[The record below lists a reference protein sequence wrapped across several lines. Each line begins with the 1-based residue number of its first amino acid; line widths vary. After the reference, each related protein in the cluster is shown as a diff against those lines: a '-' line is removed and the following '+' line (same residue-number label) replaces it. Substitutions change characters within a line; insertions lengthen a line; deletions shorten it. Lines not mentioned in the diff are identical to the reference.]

1 MSLNTN
7 TNLIIFDNIQSNEE
21 LKFLKDFIP
30 NFKVLI
36 TTRVDFNKIKSL
48 SLGALTYED
57 SKKLF
62 FEYHKTN
69 ENIDNILKYLDYHT
83 LFIELTAKSLTY
95 SSILTVS
102 SLEKKFQAG
111 NFKTVYYNHEN
122 LSFHDYLNELFE
134 INGLKND
141 ESFLLRQLAL
151 FPSTEISFNELI
163 NLLDIKEDNFDNFD
177 NRLHNLVKMGWLIK
191 KNKKFKLHQIIKEFL
206 FANYKLNINEAQNI
220 VINMSNL
227 LKIENFYKLNHNDK
241 TYSYLPY
248 CQSVSKYFGLV
259 SVELI
264 DLGSKIAVLLDEI
277 GNFNDS
283 LKYYKDILEKLKE
296 FDINDELILF
306 QYYNNL
312 SITYMYKEKND
323 NALESAFL
331 AIEALKKLEQN
342 KVTSEYGKIYNNL
355 ALIYIN
361 IFKYKDAYSE
371 IKKSIVFKE
380 ISNDNKIEL
389 SIAYTNLALI
399 CNNLFKET
407 KKNEYLDEGFL
418 FQKKAIEIQLKV
430 IPNSKPLSASYTNL
444 SLLYQSK
451 FNQNKALEYQ
461 LMSLNILEHYYKF
474 MTYEIA
480 KSYCNLALIYNDI
493 KEMDIALY
501 FHKIALEKRLD
512 CLDYPHSEIA
522 LSYNELS
529 HVYKNLKK
537 YDEAISSQIKSQEI
551 YKLIFGENY
560 YDIYDSYFFLALAY
574 SEKENSLKKVM
585 FYFDKAIAS
594 FKISKLFR
602 LDLLLLIEF
611 KEAQYFYKINEKKEL
626 KKILISIEKT
636 LLEVNNYPLE
646 LFLEFNQMKKSI
658 L

>member
-7 TNLIIFDNIQSNEE
+7 TNLIIFDNIQSSEE
-21 LKFLKDFIP
+21 LEFIKDFIS

-36 TTRVDFNKIKSL
+36 TTRIDFNKIKSL
-48 SLGALTYED
+48 SLGALTYEN

-62 FEYHKTN
+62 MEYHKTN

-83 LFIELTAKSLTY
+83 LFIELTAKTLTY
-95 SSILTVS
+95 SSILNIS
-102 SLEKKFQAG
+102 SLEKKFEAG
-111 NFKTVYYNHEN
+111 NFKTVYYNYEN

-134 INGLKND
+134 INGLTNA

-151 FPSTEISFNELI
+151 FPSTEISFDELI
-163 NLLDIKEDNFDNFD
+163 NILDINEDNLD
-177 NRLHNLVKMGWLIK
+177 NRLHNLVKTGWIIK
-191 KNKKFKLHQIIKEFL
+191 KNNKFKLHQIIKEFL
-206 FANYKLNINEAQNI
+206 FANYKMSIKEAENI
-220 VINMSNL
+220 VINMSKL
-227 LKIENFYKLNHNDK
+227 LEVKDFYKLNHNDK

-248 CQSVSKYFGLV
+248 CESVSKYFGLV
-259 SVELI
+259 SAELL
-264 DLGSKIAVLLDEI
+264 DLTSKIAVLLDER
-277 GNFNDS
+277 GNFSDS
-283 LKYYKDILEKLKE
+283 LKYYKCILEKLKE

-312 SITYMYKEKND
+312 SIVYMYKEEND
-323 NALESAFL
+323 NALDSAFL
-331 AIEALKKLEQN
+331 AIEALKKLEQD
-342 KVTSEYGKIYNNL
+342 KVISEYGKIYNNL

-361 IFKYKDAYSE
+361 IFKYENAYSK
-371 IKKSIVFKE
+371 IKESIVFKE
-380 ISNDNKIEL
+380 TSNDNKIEL
-389 SIAYTNLALI
+389 SIAYTNLSLI

-407 KKNEYLDEGFL
+407 RENKYLEEGFL
-418 FQKKAIEIQLKV
+418 FQRKAIEIQLKI
-430 IPNSKPLSASYTNL
+430 IPDSKVLSASYTNL

-451 FNQNKALEYQ
+451 YNQNEALEYQ

-493 KEMDIALY
+493 KEMEISLY
-501 FHKIALEKRLD
+501 FHKIALKKRLD

-529 HVYKNLKK
+529 HVYRNLKK
-537 YDEAISSQIKSQEI
+537 YDDAISSQIKSQEI
-551 YKLIFGENY
+551 YKLIFGEEY

-585 FYFDKAIAS
+585 FYFDKAISS
-594 FKISKLFR
+594 FKISKFFN
-602 LDLLLLIEF
+602 LDFLLLIEF
-611 KEAQYFYKINEKKEL
+611 KKAQYLYKINEKKEL
-626 KKILISIEKT
+626 KKVLISIEKT
-636 LLEVNNYPLE
+636 LLEMNNYPLE